1 MNFVDAAVALLREA
15 SGPMHVEELCRLA
28 LERGLLDSPGT
39 SPLRSLKGRLTTE
52 LKRGP
57 ESRVV
62 RVEDDLWALA
72 EANGAAEP
80 SPGVEA
86 ASDEA
91 EVDEEAAA
99 DRAARSPESDTAG
112 EAEGEGEAYGFE
124 DDEDEED
131 DEDDEDD
138 DEDEAEAD
146 PDEDEDVDDEDE
158 DEAGEGEDDDE
169 DEDEEDEDDEDADE
183 EEAFGVEEAREGEVV
198 DEQETAAQQQRL
210 ALEREGL

>member
-72 EANGAAEP
+72 EANGATEP

-99 DRAARSPESDTAG
+99 DLAPSSPESDTAG

-146 PDEDEDVDDEDE
+146 PDEEEDVDDEDE
-158 DEAGEGEDDDE
+158 DEAGEDADDE
-169 DEDEEDEDDEDADE
+169 EALGVEDAQ
-183 EEAFGVEEAREGEVV
+183 EGEVV
-198 DEQETAAQQQRL
+198 DEQEAAAQQQRL
-210 ALEREGL
+210 ALEREGLSPEEKDLVQAY

>member
-72 EANGAAEP
+72 EANGATEP

-99 DRAARSPESDTAG
+99 DRAARSPESETAG

-131 DEDDEDD
+131 DE
-138 DEDEAEAD
+138 EAEAD

-158 DEAGEGEDDDE
+158 DEAGEDDDDDE
-169 DEDEEDEDDEDADE
+169 DEEDEDEDDEDADE
-183 EEAFGVEEAREGEVV
+183 EEALG
-198 DEQETAAQQQRL
+198 
-210 ALEREGL
+210 